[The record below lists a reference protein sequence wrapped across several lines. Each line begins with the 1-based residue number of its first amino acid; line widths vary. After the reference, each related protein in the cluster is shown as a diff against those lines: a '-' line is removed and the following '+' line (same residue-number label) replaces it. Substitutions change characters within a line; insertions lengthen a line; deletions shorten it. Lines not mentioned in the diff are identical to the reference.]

1 MGSIINQ
8 YIAYSFFLVVLLVIV
23 LTIIYLVRIHLV
35 YKTRLRWI
43 NEDWKDKNKTTREWR
58 TSRISHNK
66 MVWNFKKWR
75 CPEKGVEGNGYD
87 K

>member
-1 MGSIINQ
+1 MGSIIKQ
-8 YIAYSFFLVVLLVIV
+8 CIAYSLFLAALLVIV
-23 LTIIYLVRIHLV
+23 LKIIYSVKIHLV

-75 CPEKGVEGNGYD
+75 WPEYETNGYD